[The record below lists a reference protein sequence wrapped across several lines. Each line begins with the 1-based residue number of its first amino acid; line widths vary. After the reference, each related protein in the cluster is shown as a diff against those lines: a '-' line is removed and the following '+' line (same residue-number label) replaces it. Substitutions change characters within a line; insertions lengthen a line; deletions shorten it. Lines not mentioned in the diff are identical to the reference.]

1 MSKIITC
8 LTLILIPR
16 QVSNLKT
23 VLLGARSFDW
33 VTSGGPFSPSSLLIA
48 AAVHA
53 AGQILG

>member
-48 AAVHA
+48 AAVRA